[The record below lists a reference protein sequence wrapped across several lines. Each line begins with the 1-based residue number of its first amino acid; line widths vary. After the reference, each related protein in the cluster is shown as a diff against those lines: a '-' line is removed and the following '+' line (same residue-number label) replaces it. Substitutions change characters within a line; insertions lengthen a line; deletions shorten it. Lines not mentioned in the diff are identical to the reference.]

1 MKIKYERLSHKSQE
15 LEGRRTLDKNE
26 YDFKFLDIISGKVA
40 CLERPQF
47 KKVMDLLKENP
58 KAELYIDDFSRIG
71 RNTGDVITTC
81 EKLDAIGIN
90 IVCLDNGMQSRPG
103 GEPNPMWKLLVGV
116 LSSVYEL
123 ELENI
128 KSRTRA
134 GMIAYR
140 EKGNS
145 WGRPIGSKEN
155 VVKFMRKSKNQ
166 KILDLLK
173 KNRTYKEIK
182 AITGCSEST
191 ISKVK
196 RYSKLFE
203 KEKVQNVSENQ
214 LNLIDEVAKQERLEI
229 IDKENKEAL
238 ERIPQQSK
246 QDYDEMMAEA
256 LEKESLKWEKIKQ
269 IEVKVEPTDWG
280 KVMAEQLKEMN
291 REK

>member
-1 MKIKYERLSHKSQE
+1 MKIKYERISHNSQQM
-15 LEGRRTLDKNE
+15 EGRRILDKNE
-26 YDFKFLDIISGKVA
+26 YDAKFLDIISGKVK
-40 CLERPQF
+40 CIERPEF
-47 KKVMDLLKENP
+47 KKVMDLLKGNP
-58 KAELYIDDFSRIG
+58 KAELYIDDFSRLG

-81 EKLDAIGIN
+81 EALDEIGIN
-90 IVCLDNGMQSRPG
+90 IICLDNGMQSRPN

-128 KSRTRA
+128 KSRTQA
-134 GMIAYR
+134 GMVAYR
-140 EKGNS
+140 EKGNT

-256 LEKESLKWEKIKQ
+256 LEKESLKWEKIKE

>member
-1 MKIKYERLSHKSQE
+1 M
-15 LEGRRTLDKNE
+15 EGRRILDKNE
-26 YDFKFLDIISGKVA
+26 YDAKFLDVISGKVK
-40 CLERPQF
+40 CIERPQF

-58 KAELYIDDFSRIG
+58 TAELYIDDFSRLG

-81 EKLDAIGIN
+81 EALDEIGIN
-90 IVCLDNGMQSRPG
+90 IFCLDNGMQSRPN
-103 GEPNPMWKLLVGV
+103 GETNPMWKLLVGV

-128 KSRTRA
+128 KSRTQA
-134 GMIAYR
+134 GMMAYR
-140 EKGNS
+140 EKGNT

-155 VVKFMRKSKNQ
+155 VVKFMRKSKNE

-214 LNLIDEVAKQERLEI
+214 LNLIDEVAKQERLQI
-229 IDKENKEAL
+229 IDRENKEAL
-238 ERIPQQSK
+238 ERIPHQSK
-246 QDYDEMMAEA
+246 EDYYEMMAEA
-256 LEKESLKWEKIKQ
+256 LENESLKWERTKE
-269 IEVKVEPTDWG
+269 IEVNVEPMDWG
-280 KVMAEQLKEMN
+280 NLMAEQLREMN